1 MAKTKDV
8 IVVEGSRTDDAKT
21 NLVLEILHAV
31 GVTYRVFAG
40 SCHWH
45 SAKDFESFVDDI
57 RERFIVFIGGM
68 ELAAPGIIAARNRNN
83 KTLHKL
89 VIGIPTDKAARSA
102 IENLPF
108 GTAVLTP
115 GLNETSVK
123 HSIQNGALSVAQLVG
138 MNFKPKVL
146 EKLNQW
152 YAEMRDSKPLEEIEL
167 NEKRLIP
174 IEEKKGG

>member
-1 MAKTKDV
+1 MKKDV
-8 IVVEGSRTDDAKT
+8 IVIEGSRTDDKKT

-45 SAKDFESFVDDI
+45 TAKEFEDFVDNI
-57 RERFIVFIGGM
+57 KERLIVFIGGM

-102 IENLPF
+102 IENLPL

-115 GLNETSVK
+115 GLNETSVT
-123 HSIQNGALSVAQLVG
+123 HSIQNGALGVAQLAG
-138 MNFKPKVL
+138 MFSKPKILRNL
-146 EKLNQW
+146 EQW
-152 YAEMRDSKPLEEIEL
+152 YEKTKSTKPLEEIKL
-167 NEKRLIP
+167 NEKGLISVFS
-174 IEEKKGG
+174 I